1 MVKQV
6 DFYLQVVKF
15 LKDQWKVKLEVCE
28 KFRIEKVGLVV
39 DVSNIFGIYEGELA
53 YVLAVRFALSRQTSQ

>member
-1 MVKQV
+1 M
-6 DFYLQVVKF
+6 
-15 LKDQWKVKLEVCE
+15 KLEVCE

-53 YVLAVRFALSRQTSQ
+53 NVLAVRFALPRSTSQ